1 MKAAVLFL
9 CALPLVA
16 AINGTVVNKTSGK
29 PQAGVTVNLT
39 KIGQGGMEA
48 AGKAV
53 SDAAGKFQLEA
64 DASSPYLV
72 QAHWQGVSYNVQAPP
87 GALAQALDV
96 AIFDASSK
104 AGAVQFSQHMILV
117 ETDGKDL
124 IVNETVIAS
133 NPDQTTWNNPQSG
146 TLRFFVP
153 AEARANIMARAT
165 APGGMPVEREAKQAG
180 AGVYFLD
187 FPIKP
192 GETRFDLS
200 YKMPAGSPSVLS
212 GKVVHAPGPV
222 RLVVPQGITVEGD
235 GLAPLGNEP
244 QTQAAIFEIKN
255 AQYKIT
261 VNGTGSLRPAANAA
275 AGAAAGATSEEDGP
289 RIVEMQPP
297 GYQREWKWALGLML
311 AVLALSFAAQ
321 WMKAPGDGSKPS
333 A

>member
-1 MKAAVLFL
+1 MRAAVLFL
-9 CALPLVA
+9 CALPLMA

-39 KIGQGGMEA
+39 KIQSGMDS
-48 AGKAV
+48 AGKTV
-53 SDAAGKFQLEA
+53 TDAAGKFQFESDDSA
-64 DASSPYLV
+64 PHLV
-72 QAHWQGVSYNVQAPP
+72 QAHWQGVTYNVQVPP
-87 GALAQALDV
+87 GAGVRPVEIDV
-96 AIFDASSK
+96 FDVSAT

-124 IVNETVIAS
+124 IVNETVIAT
-133 NPDQTTWNNPQSG
+133 NPSQITWNNPQSG

-153 AEARANIMARAT
+153 AEARANILARASS
-165 APGGMPVEREAKQAG
+165 PGGMPLEREAKQSG

-187 FPIKP
+187 FPVKP

-235 GLAPLGNEP
+235 GLTPLGNEP
-244 QTQAAIFEIKN
+244 QTQASIFEVKN

-261 VNGTGSLRPAANAA
+261 INGTGSLRPA

-289 RIVEMQPP
+289 RIVEILPP
-297 GYQREWKWALGLML
+297 GYQRGWKWALGLMI
-311 AVLALSFAAQ
+311 AILALSFAAQ
-321 WMKAPGDGSKPS
+321 WMKDPEGGSKPT